1 MITNIRDIMF
11 AQQEDEYIS
20 QMYPDPDNMT
30 YEQLLELQE
39 KIGYVSKGLT
49 DTEIKVCLIINILF
63 YFEFF
68 CQKIPMISFSK
79 LNSRKKNFSDTC
91 TVCQTEF
98 SEGEKIKQLN
108 CQHSYHISCVDE
120 WLKENKVCPICKED
134 VRF

>member
-39 KIGYVSKGLT
+39 KIGYVSKGLN
-49 DTEIKVCLIINILF
+49 DTEIKVCLIINLLF

-68 CQKIPMISFSK
+68 V
-79 LNSRKKNFSDTC
+79 RKF
-91 TVCQTEF
+91 
-98 SEGEKIKQLN
+98 
-108 CQHSYHISCVDE
+108 
-120 WLKENKVCPICKED
+120 P
-134 VRF
+134 